1 MSTDIKSIQIAGA
14 RPKDLIMKGR
24 RRSRKQA
31 GGGDEAPLS
40 TATGQIA
47 ISKLNSDP
55 APVIPLPN
63 PAPADSKAYHII
75 EAGRM
80 KGGSMPPPAQSASSK
95 SNIPPGPELSAT
107 TKVITGGVILK
118 SKKRT
123 AKVLLKK
130 KEAIPAAPSAAS
142 TPASGK
148 PKRHATR
155 KVVLKSLSK
164 RLKKTRHAVKQA
176 QVVPIEKIR
185 AALIE
190 KKLIKPTSKAPE
202 SVLRQ
207 IYADSIIVAKKTL

>member
-1 MSTDIKSIQIAGA
+1 MSDGIKNIQIAGA
-14 RPKDLIMKGR
+14 GPKDLIMKR

-31 GGGDEAPLS
+31 GGGDDAPLS
-40 TATGQIA
+40 TAVGQIS
-47 ISKLNSDP
+47 ISKLNPDP
-55 APVIPLPN
+55 APVVPLAN

-80 KGGSMPPPAQSASSK
+80 KGGNAAPPPQSASSK

-130 KEAIPAAPSAAS
+130 KEVIPAAPV
-142 TPASGK
+142 SGK

-155 KVVLKSLSK
+155 KVILKSLSK
-164 RLKKTRHAVKQA
+164 RIKKTRHAVKQA
-176 QVVPIEKIR
+176 QVVPIDKIR
-185 AALIE
+185 SVLVE
-190 KKLIKPTSKAPE
+190 KKLIKPTSKAPD

>member
-14 RPKDLIMKGR
+14 RPKDLVMKGR
-24 RRSRKQA
+24 RRSRKQD

-40 TATGQIA
+40 TAVGQIA
-47 ISKLNSDP
+47 ISKLNPDP
-55 APVIPLPN
+55 APVAPLVN

-75 EAGRM
+75 AAGQ
-80 KGGSMPPPAQSASSK
+80 KGGNSAPSQSASSK

-107 TKVITGGVILK
+107 TTKTITGGVILK

-130 KEAIPAAPSAAS
+130 KEAIPPA
-142 TPASGK
+142 ASGK
-148 PKRHATR
+148 PVVAPKRHATR

-185 AALIE
+185 TALVE

>member
-1 MSTDIKSIQIAGA
+1 
-14 RPKDLIMKGR
+14 MKGR
-24 RRSRKQA
+24 RRSRKQN

-55 APVIPLPN
+55 APVAPLPN

-80 KGGSMPPPAQSASSK
+80 KGGAMTPPPPPAQSASSK
-95 SNIPPGPELSAT
+95 SNIPPGPELSKT
-107 TKVITGGVILK
+107 ITGGVILK

-130 KEAIPAAPSAAS
+130 KEAIPAAPSAAA

-164 RLKKTRHAVKQA
+164 RLKKTRHAVKHA

>member
-1 MSTDIKSIQIAGA
+1 MSSEVKSIQIAGA
-14 RPKDLIMKGR
+14 KPKDLVMKGR
-24 RRSRKQA
+24 RRSRRQD
-31 GGGDEAPLS
+31 GGGVEAPLS
-40 TATGQIA
+40 TAVGQVA
-47 ISKLNSDP
+47 VSKLNSDP
-55 APVIPLPN
+55 APNAPFPN
-63 PAPADSKAYHII
+63 PAQADSKVYHII
-75 EAGRM
+75 
-80 KGGSMPPPAQSASSK
+80 KGGAMAPPPAAK
-95 SNIPPGPELSAT
+95 SNIPPGPELAAT
-107 TKVITGGVILK
+107 TTKIIGGVILK

-130 KEAIPAAPSAAS
+130 KEAAPAA

-148 PKRHATR
+148 PAPAKRHATR

-185 AALIE
+185 AALVE